1 MLLDLITS
9 EDALVRDQPLES
21 ACASLDKK
29 SLLQECSQLDQ
40 FRRKSEN
47 LYDRVRALFF
57 LAAIHRYHLP
67 KKLSGEA
74 TGSIPF
80 SGYEDLLGRRFEK
93 AIDTFLAGQD
103 SQGASDAISSSL
115 ASAYHQLAF
124 QTLADQVRKSV
135 RTVR

>member
-9 EDALVRDQPLES
+9 EDASVRDQPLES

-93 AIDTFLAGQD
+93 AIDTFGR
-103 SQGASDAISSSL
+103 
-115 ASAYHQLAF
+115 
-124 QTLADQVRKSV
+124 TTSV
-135 RTVR
+135 QWVEIRVERRRSRDRCCVWIAKQ